1 MLKLKLQYFG
11 HLIWRANSMEKTL
24 MLEKTEAKRSGQQRM
39 RWLGNITD
47 SMDTSWAN
55 SQRREAQ
62 GSLVRSVHG
71 VTMSCTGL
79 IDWTGE
85 WVWPSGSTP
94 DVLAKWP
101 NLYMLWLAYMSDAS
115 YICTFCKWWLWTWIS
130 EWCIGCLDKCK
141 YLVSADCSHYHQLS
155 CIEVSL
161 NSTWRQRMALPPLET
176 TNPFS
181 RYTSYMSL

>member
-1 MLKLKLQYFG
+1 
-11 HLIWRANSMEKTL
+11 

-47 SMDTSWAN
+47 SVDTSWAN

-62 GSLVRSVHG
+62 GSLVRCSPWSHSELHR
-71 VTMSCTGL
+71 TYWLS
-79 IDWTGE
+79 GE

-101 NLYMLWLAYMSDAS
+101 SLCELWLAYMSDAS
-115 YICTFCKWWLWTWIS
+115 YVCTCYKWWLWTWTG

-155 CIEVSL
+155 CMEVSL
-161 NSTWRQRMALPPLET
+161 NSTWRQRMALPP
-176 TNPFS
+176 S
-181 RYTSYMSL
+181 